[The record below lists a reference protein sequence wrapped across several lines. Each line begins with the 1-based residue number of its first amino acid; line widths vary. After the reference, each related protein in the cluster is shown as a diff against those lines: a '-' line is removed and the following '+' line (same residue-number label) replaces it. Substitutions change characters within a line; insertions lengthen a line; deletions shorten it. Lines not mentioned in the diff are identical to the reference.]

1 VIIITKLLNPKNDY
15 VFKRIFGYTGNE
27 EITKDFLKSILLDN
41 IKEIELDYNPI
52 TEKDLFDD
60 KVGILDIKAKL
71 NNNINCNIEMQIV
84 DRKDIEKRLLFYWSK
99 MYTSSIKSGMDY
111 EKLEKSIIIL
121 ISDYNLENLSEIQG
135 YQTKWNI
142 REEKNR
148 HLVLTDVLEIYII
161 ELEKAKKIIQKEN
174 NTLSLWLQ
182 FINNPEVVRDMENRE
197 IKKAKKIL
205 EEISQDKRERR
216 LTELREKYIMDQK
229 AIHNHGYDKG
239 IEVGIKQG
247 KIETAKKMRVKKM
260 TIEEIVELTG
270 LTKEEIEKL

>member
-1 VIIITKLLNPKNDY
+1 MWKSKKVK
-15 VFKRIFGYTGNE
+15 KRIFGYTGNE

>member
-1 VIIITKLLNPKNDY
+1 MIIITKLLNPKNDY

-205 EEISQDKRERR
+205 EELSQDKRERR